1 MDISFF
7 IITLVLWS
15 PALISG
21 AAFIHSYL
29 REPRQFRNGIYLL
42 IFLLW
47 AALMIL
53 MRYGQEWMVV
63 PLVLACML
71 VPLVSIVALL
81 ANAVVGIKKSGV
93 SAVSLLPAAMAGLI
107 LFMLAALP
115 VALAARAPAWLADV
129 IMLAN
134 AEALWFCFTL
144 VGFLLYSWLYRRLP
158 RRRTYDYI
166 VIHGAGLVGDQPSPL
181 LAGRIDKG
189 LELWA
194 RQGKKGIFVPS
205 GGQGAD
211 EVVSEAAAMTS
222 YLLAHGV
229 SEQQILPESRSTT
242 TLENLRFSK
251 ELMDEHARGQAYRC
265 VVVTSDFHVFRC
277 AEYAHTLDMAAD
289 GVGSKTAG
297 WYWPQAALREF
308 AAITKAHMTPYVVIA
323 ILWALP
329 LVFEAI
335 HWVFTLVKGVGE

>member
-1 MDISFF
+1 MDIFF
-7 IITLVLWS
+7 VLMTFVLWS
-15 PALISG
+15 PTLVSG
-21 AAFIHSYL
+21 GAFLHSYL
-29 REPRQFRNGIYLL
+29 REPRQFRNSIYLL

-47 AALMIL
+47 TALMLL

-63 PLVLACML
+63 PLVLTMML
-71 VPLVSIVALL
+71 APVVTIVALIG
-81 ANAVVGIKKSGV
+81 NAVIGIRRSGV
-93 SAVSLLPAAMAGLI
+93 SLVSLLPAAMAALI
-107 LFMLAALP
+107 VFMIVGLP
-115 VALAARAPAWLADV
+115 VAIVLVAPEWLISV
-129 IMLAN
+129 IMLAI

-181 LAGRIDKG
+181 LAGRIDKA
-189 LELWA
+189 LELWV
-194 RQGKKGIFVPS
+194 RQGKLGIFVPS

-211 EVVSEAAAMTS
+211 EVVSEAQAMTS

-229 SEQQILPESRSTT
+229 PQDQIMPEGRSTT

-251 ELMDEHARGQAYRC
+251 ELMDARSEGAAYRC

-277 AEYAHTLDMAAD
+277 AEYAHTLGMAAD

-323 ILWALP
+323 LLWVLP
-329 LVFEAI
+329 LVFELI
-335 HWVFTLVKGVGE
+335 HWLFMQLG